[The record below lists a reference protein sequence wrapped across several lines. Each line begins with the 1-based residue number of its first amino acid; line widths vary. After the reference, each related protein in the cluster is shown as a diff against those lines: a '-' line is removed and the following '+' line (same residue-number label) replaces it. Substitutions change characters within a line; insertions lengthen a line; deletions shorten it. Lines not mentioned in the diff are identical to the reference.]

1 VKEKIFIFRTGPQLV
16 EKVERLTT
24 GIPGLDNMLAGGIPK
39 GFLVAAV
46 GEPGC
51 GKTIFA
57 IHYIWAGVS
66 RGERAIFVTTEE
78 TRESIVRQAAM
89 FNMDLRRYLEEGSL
103 VVIDALL
110 KDRED
115 PYSLYRLDPE
125 ELVEKVIS
133 VKRSMGYGHARL
145 VIDSLSAFWLDK
157 PAMARKY
164 SYYLKKVLYQWN
176 FTVVATSQYSITTSE
191 AFGFGLEHVADG
203 IIRFRKTVRGGRL
216 HRYILVEKMRQ
227 TPHDLRM
234 YEFEIVDGK
243 GIVILGPTQY
253 RREDAVLPRS
263 VTDRILEAKRRRE
276 AEME

>member
-1 VKEKIFIFRTGPQLV
+1 M
-16 EKVERLTT
+16 ERLST
-24 GIPGLDNMLAGGIPK
+24 GIKELDRILAGGIPR

-57 IHYIWAGVS
+57 IHYTWAGLVN
-66 RGERAIFVTTEE
+66 GERAVFVTTEE
-78 TRESIVRQAAM
+78 TRESIIRQASM
-89 FNMDLRRYLEEGSL
+89 FKMDFRRYLENGSL
-103 VVIDALL
+103 VIIDALL
-110 KDRED
+110 KDRDD

-125 ELVEKVIS
+125 ELVEKVIA
-133 VKRSMGYGHARL
+133 VKRKMGYGHARL

-176 FTVVATSQYSITTSE
+176 FTVLATSQYSITTSE

-203 IIRFRKTVRGGRL
+203 IIRFRKAIRGGRL
-216 HRYILVEKMRQ
+216 RRYLVVEKMRQ
-227 TPHDLRM
+227 TPHDLRL

-243 GIVILGPTQY
+243 GIVILGPTSY
-253 RREDAVLPRS
+253 RREDTVLPAP
-263 VTDRILEAKRRRE
+263 VTEKILRAKERRE
-276 AEME
+276 AEIE